1 MQLKSL
7 QLPKIRHMWQYILES
22 TYNFNI
28 LIHLYI
34 FMQYNCI
41 DTTLYATTMNILDG
55 SHVLWDMILGD
66 NMCHFPF
73 YSKFNI
79 TNDIK

>member
-1 MQLKSL
+1 
-7 QLPKIRHMWQYILES
+7 
-22 TYNFNI
+22 
-28 LIHLYI
+28 
-34 FMQYNCI
+34 MQYNCI